1 MRQLIIQVPDELS
14 ASELENTANRE
25 LLNNVKKDVEELN
38 SVLQGKRKSR
48 PASELI
54 KELHEI

>member
-1 MRQLIIQVPDELS
+1 MQSLGFEMKLS
-14 ASELENTANRE
+14 ASEQEDTANKQ
-25 LLNNVKKDVEELN
+25 LLDNVKKDVEELN